1 MMNDY
6 SGNLFTRYESTLQFL
21 LTVKEGDNNNNNNN
35 SNNNNR
41 FWLIHKKYYVNCW
54 VEDYHL

>member
-21 LTVKEGDNNNNNNN
+21 LTVKEGDNNNNNN

>member
-1 MMNDY
+1 MNDY

-21 LTVKEGDNNNNNNN
+21 LTVKEGDNNNNNN